1 MSESFFIVAMAH
13 NYCSNPFEVLFYSF
27 SLVICN
33 VTSVL
38 ITTILLVL
46 MYNVKPGSGSQ
57 QTSEEFWILDSP
69 LICSGLGYSLY
80 IAGISMFCWM
90 SVMCIDLCW
99 TFAGAKI
106 PRFVRICLVL
116 LFF

>member
-1 MSESFFIVAMAH
+1 
-13 NYCSNPFEVLFYSF
+13 
-27 SLVICN
+27 
-33 VTSVL
+33 
-38 ITTILLVL
+38 

-80 IAGISMFCWM
+80 ISGISMFCWM